1 MRTERERMER
11 KQNRYNDV
19 WWALRL
25 ALGGTAFLAG
35 LDKFTHILT
44 DWDKYLAPRAARMLP
59 VDGKTFMKAVGVIE
73 MAVGAGILLPPR
85 TRLHACAMSAWL
97 LGIAANLAMH
107 DENYLDIAVRDV
119 NLAVAADALA
129 RLTGR
134 RQQRGSAA
142 ALDETIDWLQ
152 EKAAHVGRG
161 LRVASQRNG
170 EKMPKAA

>member
-1 MRTERERMER
+1 MRTERERVER

-35 LDKFTHILT
+35 LDKFTDLLT
-44 DWDKYLAPRAARMLP
+44 DWDKYLAPRAAQKLP

-73 MAVGAGILLPPR
+73 MAVGVGILTR
-85 TRLHACAMSAWL
+85 NTRLSSYVASAWL

-107 DENYLDIAVRDV
+107 DENYLDVAVRDV
-119 NLAVAADALA
+119 NMAIAAYALA

-134 RQQRGSAA
+134 RQQRGGTA
-142 ALDETIDWLQ
+142 ALDESVEWLQ
-152 EKAAHVGRG
+152 EKAANVGRG
-161 LRVASQRNG
+161 LRVASERNG
-170 EKMPKAA
+170 EKLPKAA